1 MRALCLLLL
10 GTLLLGWSAESGPS
24 PWLPAIAA
32 LTDKR
37 PQVHGAAMEALIRH
51 GTVVLPDVSALA
63 RDADWE
69 VRARVATVAA
79 GIGGAEAAAVLTDLA
94 TDQDDRVREVVAA
107 ALGRTPGPEV
117 FTALHRLLFD
127 NSLRVRAAAAQG
139 LGVLGDSRALEVLAS
154 IPEGEPEAM
163 RPHRAAALRRLTNRP
178 DLVPAFATA
187 LGSASGPVR
196 RNLLDAAVTLAD
208 PRMVPAL
215 VQILETGDD
224 VHAALA
230 ALALAA
236 SGDTRSFA
244 ALCALAADSRRIQ
257 PGRVAADTL
266 SKLTGVRAAAGATW
280 ALWWRENAE
289 TAESLYA
296 RDAFIAALHDPT
308 YPVTRAELA
317 QFPPENLMPLLD
329 GVLGDGA
336 WWWTRRAGAVLLI
349 DDPAR
354 WTPVLLKRIRV
365 SPPGEER
372 LALIILLDQYGDPG
386 ARTGLRE
393 LWETS
398 AKVRPGLNDPERAA
412 LVIALERR
420 GVNVGSAPVA
430 VPNGRK

>member
-10 GTLLLGWSAESGPS
+10 GSLLFAWSAEPGPS

-32 LTDKR
+32 LTDSR
-37 PQVHGAAMEALIRH
+37 PQVHGPAMEALIRH
-51 GTVVLPDVSALA
+51 GAVVLPDVSALA
-63 RDADWE
+63 HDADWE

-79 GIGGAEAAAVLTDLA
+79 GVGGPAAAAVLTDLA
-94 TDQDDRVREVVAA
+94 ADKDERVREVVAA
-107 ALGRTPGPEV
+107 ALGRTPGPDV

-139 LGVLGDSRALEVLAS
+139 LGVLGDPQALEVLAR

-163 RPHRAAALRRLTNRP
+163 RAHRSAALRQLTNRP

-187 LGSASGPVR
+187 LEKSSGPIR

-215 VQILETGDD
+215 VKILETGDD

-236 SGDTRSFA
+236 SGDTRSFS
-244 ALCALAADSRRIQ
+244 ALCTLAADPRRIQ
-257 PGRVAADTL
+257 PARVAADTL
-266 SKLTGVRAAAGATW
+266 AKLTGVHAAAGATW
-280 ALWWRENAE
+280 ALWWRENAA
-289 TAESLYA
+289 TAEGLYA
-296 RDAFIAALHDPT
+296 RDAFIAALHDPA
-308 YPVTRAELA
+308 YAVTRAELA

-336 WWWTRRAGAVLLI
+336 WWWTRRAGAVLLA

-354 WTPVLLKRIRV
+354 WTPVLLKRIKV

-386 ARTGLRE
+386 ARAGLRE
-393 LWETS
+393 LWDSS
-398 AKVRPGLNDPERAA
+398 AKIRPGLNDPERAA

-420 GVNVGSAPVA
+420 GVTVAAAPVV
-430 VPNGRK
+430 VPNRRK